1 MHHKSNRSPVK
12 RHTAFLHE
20 HPRSR
25 RPSRRMALCILLSLP
40 LITMAESTIIRH
52 APDRFEIR
60 LHSAGR
66 DSLRLLQVTDLHLGH
81 TERLLKDV
89 STFRRLQALVE
100 QQAPDAVV
108 ITGDCFTG
116 DSSLN
121 RMALAYVPH
130 IFDQWQR
137 PWVLV
142 FGNHDPEGGRS
153 RDSLYA
159 AVLRSRWGV
168 LGRHQSADGRY
179 AYDYQ
184 VLFTETFRPVPL
196 WEVYAFDSGS
206 GPGSKKI
213 SAASLSWFQRR
224 SNESR
229 ILSGRIVPALA
240 VFHIPLKQYHELA
253 EGDLSAIRGEKK
265 EPVCFEED
273 DGLVLEIFAGQGNIR
288 ACFCGHDHYNNYY
301 GRHCSGILLAY
312 GYISGESTKWAWPTG
327 GRLIALSLKGDGVQL
342 YTVLPH

>member
-1 MHHKSNRSPVK
+1 MK
-12 RHTAFLHE
+12 RQASFLYQ
-20 HPRSR
+20 PLFSQRLA
-25 RPSRRMALCILLSLP
+25 RRMVLFSLLSLP
-40 LITMAESTIIRH
+40 LITMAESKIIRH
-52 APDRFEIR
+52 TSDRFEIR

-81 TERLLKDV
+81 SERVMKDV

-100 QQAPDAVV
+100 QQNPDAVI

-137 PWVLV
+137 PWLLV

-159 AVLRSRWGV
+159 AVQRSRWGV
-168 LGRHQSADGRY
+168 LGRHPSADGQT

-184 VLFTETFRPVPL
+184 VVLAEVSRPGPA
-196 WEVYAFDSGS
+196 WEIYAFDSGS
-206 GPGSKKI
+206 EPGSKKI
-213 SAASLSWFQRR
+213 NAASLAWYKQR
-224 SNESR
+224 SDESR
-229 ILSGRIVPALA
+229 ILAGKTVPALA

-253 EGDLSAIRGEKK
+253 EEGCSAIQGEKK

-273 DGLVLEIFAGQGNIR
+273 DGVALATFSGQGNVR
-288 ACFCGHDHYNNYY
+288 ACFCGHDHYNTYY
-301 GRHCSGILLAY
+301 GRHHSGILLAY
-312 GYISGESTKWAWPTG
+312 GYISGESTRWAWPTG
-327 GRLIALSLKGDGVQL
+327 GRLIVLPLEGDGIQL